1 MKVPIGS
8 LRFGQIAFGDF
19 GNPGNVNC
27 HSLKA
32 EVIRRAYPEPVLSK
46 VEASNAVSLALLCC
60 FSGGPPATARLWE
73 YNSPHLAFP

>member
-46 VEASNAVSLALLCC
+46 VE
-60 FSGGPPATARLWE
+60 GPATQFRWPFCVAFQAARLPLLGFG
-73 YNSPHLAFP
+73 STIPRI